1 MKSCT
6 GLSIVMIFNKP
17 PISFGGLFF
26 VSQQMDKPE
35 IV

>member
-1 MKSCT
+1 MPRA
-6 GLSIVMIFNKP
+6 FNCDD
-17 PISFGGLFF
+17 IQQAADFFGGLFF

>member
-1 MKSCT
+1 
-6 GLSIVMIFNKP
+6 MIFNNP
-17 PISFGGLFF
+17 PFSFGGLFF